1 MGVGIC
7 STGGPWGLDTVL
19 TWEMVAMTMMD
30 LGGGSVMLVDDTGV
44 RVALILKWGCLGR
57 EGVRG
62 GGRGS

>member
-30 LGGGSVMLVDDTGV
+30 LGGGSVTLLMIQG
-44 RVALILKWGCLGR
+44 LGR
-57 EGVRG
+57 CIVSQMGLSWPRRSKRG
-62 GGRGS
+62 G